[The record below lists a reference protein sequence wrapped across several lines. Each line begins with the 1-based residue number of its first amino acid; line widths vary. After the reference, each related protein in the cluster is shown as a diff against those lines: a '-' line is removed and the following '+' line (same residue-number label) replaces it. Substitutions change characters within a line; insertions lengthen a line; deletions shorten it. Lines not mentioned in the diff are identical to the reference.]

1 MRACV
6 QEGEGVLSPR
16 SLLVRLLACL
26 LARSLLE
33 VLLTVSLSFL
43 FSFRLPDHRFPD
55 ALNRVQWHHI
65 LKGIIQKNLAERPLA
80 ATGST
85 FPSLFGIRALSP
97 SPDSDDGGGE
107 SGDDEGATKDKTSKG
122 KGKNKSQGGI
132 LPMLTSIPFT
142 KGKQKLPNGTALK
155 LKEGLKRA
163 LEKD

>member
-1 MRACV
+1 
-6 QEGEGVLSPR
+6 
-16 SLLVRLLACL
+16 
-26 LARSLLE
+26 LLE
-33 VLLTVSLSFL
+33 VVLTFSLFFL
-43 FSFRLPDHRFPD
+43 FSFRLPDLRFPD

-65 LKGIIQKNLAERPLA
+65 LKGIIKKNLAERPLA
-80 ATGST
+80 ATGSSF

-142 KGKQKLPNGTALK
+142 KGKQKHPSNGTALK